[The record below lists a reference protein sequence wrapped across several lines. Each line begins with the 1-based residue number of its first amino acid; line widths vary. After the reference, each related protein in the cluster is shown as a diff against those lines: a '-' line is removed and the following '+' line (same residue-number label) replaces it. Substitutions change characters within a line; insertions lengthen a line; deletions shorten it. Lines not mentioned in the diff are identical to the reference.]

1 MRIRLTFLFLL
12 FSSFALAQ
20 PSPITGPGGTQDVN
34 LTQVGGTS
42 TSLGQKTSANSIPV
56 VLPSDQVVNI
66 IVTSTI
72 TPDTE
77 LSAAATL
84 ADNTTNPSTTSVGTF
99 SHWFDGSTWDRAP
112 GTSIDGLLVNLGAN
126 NDVTVTGSVTANA
139 GTNLNT
145 SALCLEA
152 GNLATLAAKDFS
164 TQTTLAAMNAK
175 FVTGTDIGDV
185 TINNA
190 SGASAVNIQD
200 GGNTITVDGSGT
212 AGTPAGGVLTVQ
224 GVTSM
229 TALKVDG
236 SAVTQPISGTVTVTQ
251 ATGTNLHAVLDTTST
266 TAATQATPTNLK
278 TQIFGDDTTQAI
290 DTDTSGQLQ
299 IDVLTLPSVT
309 VGTFPDNEPFNMAQI
324 AGTATAVNAGVLS
337 AGVQRMTIATDDE
350 INNLLGTIDIDT
362 GNMDTSLNNIETAVQ
377 IMDDWDNAAS
387 DGASVSGDTAHDA
400 ADAGEPVK
408 IGGKAIDYEPDTSDV
423 YNGGLTNVAE
433 GDRTNLVTNLSGQ
446 VPEAVVSYF
455 FTLDNIST
463 TYDDNP
469 TTATSTAK
477 EVWQFRKCTF
487 SYDATYANSPTNITF
502 VAQVSLNNGSTF
514 ADYDIDY
521 WGDLTESTAT
531 ITATGIKK
539 ALTFPIAWHSMKI
552 KATATGTTASNTITI
567 ANAVLYCRN

>member
-1 MRIRLTFLFLL
+1 
-12 FSSFALAQ
+12 
-20 PSPITGPGGTQDVN
+20 
-34 LTQVGGTS
+34 
-42 TSLGQKTSANSIPV
+42 
-56 VLPSDQVVNI
+56 
-66 IVTSTI
+66 
-72 TPDTE
+72 
-77 LSAAATL
+77 
-84 ADNTTNPSTTSVGTF
+84 
-99 SHWFDGSTWDRAP
+99 
-112 GTSIDGLLVNLGAN
+112 
-126 NDVTVTGSVTANA
+126 
-139 GTNLNT
+139 
-145 SALCLEA
+145 
-152 GNLATLAAKDFS
+152 
-164 TQTTLAAMNAK
+164 MNAK

-212 AGTPAGGVLTVQ
+212 AGTPAGGGLTVQ

-455 FTLDNIST
+455 FTLDAIST

-502 VAQVSLNNGSTF
+502 VAQVSLNNG
-514 ADYDIDY
+514 
-521 WGDLTESTAT
+521 
-531 ITATGIKK
+531 
-539 ALTFPIAWHSMKI
+539 
-552 KATATGTTASNTITI
+552 
-567 ANAVLYCRN
+567 